1 VLIDAGLADHAIPI
15 PWLDGRQLRF
25 RFPPR

>member
-1 VLIDAGLADHAIPI
+1 VLIDAGLADEATPI
-15 PWLDGRQLRF
+15 PWLDGRELRF